1 MTDVEAPVTGATT
14 RWREHPRLR
23 RAIRHAATVVV
34 LAVVGYVGGL
44 ATTSLWPITLQ
55 TQHFEASV
63 RISPSW
69 SNNSTVHLPTVFGD
83 IDLEFAGPTP
93 APGIE
98 GRVQVR
104 EEITELFSSGAVDID
119 QLTPDQAEL
128 RTVMQEGLTEL
139 GWKFVGGVLGTN
151 LVLVGL
157 WFLGRPR
164 KDSHSWWRPAEAVA
178 AAVILATL
186 VPGIGALM
194 TYRTTNYA
202 AFTTTSLL
210 STVRGSSGMF
220 TDIRG
225 QAQQA
230 TPYVQNLLALS
241 DALHQEFVNPDAF
254 QPAAARFLLVSDIHG
269 MNYYPLMEQIIADE
283 EITAVID
290 TGDLVNFGRPREGD
304 MAGIFSAIEDLG
316 VPYIFV
322 RGNHDATSPTDEG
335 VLARMAQIPNVILL
349 EPTAGSYV
357 EAQVNGI
364 RISGFNDWRH
374 FAEVNDDFK
383 AQAREA
389 GEAFVE
395 GTRGWPLPD
404 IAVSHQPFA
413 LEDVDS
419 AGIKV
424 NGHMHTAALSGN
436 QITMGSFTGGGLVNH
451 FQVPQDEDP
460 ETAGELVG
468 VPYAFDI
475 VSFGEDCSLQ
485 TLTRYVYRNLV
496 SGRPQFD
503 NVSVLNGAQVATEP
517 DEDAEP
523 RSCGSDLPLETQPIV
538 PTEESDEDAEDG
550 AVGEDNVP

>member
-1 MTDVEAPVTGATT
+1 MSDVETPVAEPTT
-14 RWREHPRLR
+14 RPRER
-23 RAIRHAATVVV
+23 RALGRALRYTVTVLV
-34 LAVVGYVGGL
+34 LALVGYVGGL

-83 IDLEFAGPTP
+83 IDLEFHGPTP

-104 EEITELFSSGAVDID
+104 EEITELFTSGAVDID
-119 QLTPDQAEL
+119 ELTPDQEEL
-128 RTVMQEGLTEL
+128 RTVMRDGLTEL

-151 LVLVGL
+151 LLLVGL

-178 AAVILATL
+178 AAVIVATL

-194 TYRTTNYA
+194 TYRTSTYA

-210 STVRGSSGMF
+210 STVRGGSGMF

-254 QPAAARFLLVSDIHG
+254 RPAAARFLLVSDIHG
-269 MNYYPLMEQIIADE
+269 MNYYPLMERIIEDE
-283 EITAVID
+283 DITAVID
-290 TGDLVNFGRPREGD
+290 TGDLVNFGRPREGE
-304 MAGIFSAIEDLG
+304 MAGLFSAIEDLG

-322 RGNHDATSPTDEG
+322 RGNHDATSPTDEA
-335 VLARMAQIPNVILL
+335 VLARMAEIPNVILL
-349 EPTAGSYV
+349 EPTAGTFV

-364 RISGFNDWRH
+364 RMSGFNDWRH

-383 AQAREA
+383 EQAREA
-389 GEAFVE
+389 GEAFAE

-404 IAVSHQPFA
+404 ILVSHQPFA
-413 LEDVDS
+413 LEDLPS

-424 NGHMHTAALSGN
+424 NGHMHTAALKGN

-503 NVSVLNGAQVATEP
+503 NVSVLNGEQVATQP
-517 DEDAEP
+517 DPDGEP
-523 RSCGSDLPLETQPIV
+523 RTCGPDQPLQTEVIV
-538 PTEESDEDAEDG
+538 PTDDPDGDDG
-550 AVGEDNVP
+550 ADDGDGGAP